1 MTNNQEIKKVEGWA
15 HKVKPSCCYLKWQ
28 REEGQ
33 VQRAMCSHPDAQRD
47 KCVYRNCPKVN
58 QIKIDRLTL

>member
-15 HKVKPSCCYLKWQ
+15 RKVQPSCCYLRWK

-33 VQRAMCSHPDAQRD
+33 LQRAMCANPETKGD
-47 KCVYRNCPKVN
+47 KCVYRNCPKVIN
-58 QIKIDRLTL
+58 NKID